1 MLDITHLPSELN
13 SYGGSELKS
22 CYYIDEKKYM
32 VKFPDP
38 VQEKNR
44 NISYINNQ
52 FSEFIGCHIFQT
64 FDIPT
69 QETILVKAVVNGKE
83 KIAVACQD
91 FLNDSEDL
99 LEMDTISLSL
109 STEKKIWSNF

>member
-1 MLDITHLPSELN
+1 
-13 SYGGSELKS
+13 
-22 CYYIDEKKYM
+22 M